1 MFELSVALKY
11 LLPRWRQL
19 SVSII
24 SLISILVISLVV
36 WLIVVFLSVT
46 HGLEKIWTQK
56 LIALTAPI
64 RITPTEN
71 YYRSY
76 YYLVDGI
83 SAGSDFTHKTI
94 REKLQAEASD
104 PYNPEEDEEIP
115 ALWLSADRNQDGSLN
130 DPVKKAYMALENIH
144 RVPGL
149 RVKDYELTA
158 GNLQL
163 HLIRNAAQVN
173 PQIVSL
179 NKATE
184 HVHSSL
190 TQVAWLGSF
199 DPHQLNLMQALLPI
213 DAKDLTNVLEVSD
226 FDPKNQGEQSDELA
240 LADAQTVQS
249 RLRSFF
255 DKVAIRSL
263 KTPSNGWLMPR
274 HLFSANQ
281 TYAVQVEMVN
291 GKPAHLWITAG
302 SSKMPAANAQ
312 GTLRIDENTNAH
324 LKLDKD
330 PAEIRLSP
338 STPILLSGD
347 ITFPAQLMAS
357 SLEKAAKSSDLLFEI
372 ELIVQGKTWKGSVP
386 FQNLKIDEA
395 DFSSVYS
402 TPPTV
407 SPDWLFA
414 TTEQKKKTLNLPSIP
429 SKGEGVLLPKSF
441 KEAGVLIGDGGHLSY
456 MSPTASSVQ
465 EQLIPI
471 FVAGFYDPGII
482 PIGGK
487 LILINQ
493 ETTSLI
499 RSAQNEQVLSSNGI
513 NVNFKKL
520 HEAPQVKAAIQKTFE
535 EAGIAPYWK
544 IETFREFEFTRDL
557 IQQLGT
563 ERTLWSLIATVIII
577 VACSN
582 IISMLIILVNDKKV
596 EIGILRSMGAS
607 SWSIAS
613 IFGFCGV
620 VMGITGSLLG
630 VAIAWVTLHYLQ
642 TLVNLISQFQGYEA
656 FNPVFFGNSL
666 PNQMSMEAL
675 LFVFI
680 TTIVI
685 SLLAGIVPAVKASML
700 RPSAILRS
708 E

>member
-71 YYRSY
+71 YYHSY

-83 SAGSDFTHKTI
+83 SADSDFTHKTI
-94 REKLQAEASD
+94 REKLQAAASD

-115 ALWLSADRNQDGSLN
+115 ALWLTADRNAAGALN
-130 DPVKKAYMALENIH
+130 DPVKKAYAALQNLKH
-144 RVPGL
+144 VPGL

-163 HLIRNAAQVN
+163 HLVRNAAQVA
-173 PQIVSL
+173 PQMVL
-179 NKATE
+179 LPDETN

-190 TQVAWLGSF
+190 SQVAWLGSF
-199 DPHQLNLMQALLPI
+199 DPHQVNLLQALLPI
-213 DAKDLTNVLEVSD
+213 DSKDLTNVLEMSD
-226 FDPKNQGEQSDELA
+226 FASGKKGEQSDEFL
-240 LADAQTVQS
+240 LADAQTVRQ
-249 RLRSFF
+249 RLHAFF

-263 KTPSNGWLMPR
+263 KTPANGWVIPR
-274 HLFSANQ
+274 HLFSANE
-281 TYAVQVEMVN
+281 TYAVHAEMVK
-291 GKPAHLWITAG
+291 GKPTHIWISGGAE
-302 SSKMPAANAQ
+302 SLPASNDQ
-312 GTLRIDENTNAH
+312 GQLRVDDKNH
-324 LKLDKD
+324 FYLKL
-330 PAEIRLSP
+330 AHEATEMQVAA
-338 STPILLSGD
+338 STPILLNGD
-347 ITFPAQLMAS
+347 FAFPAQLAAS
-357 SLEKAAKSSDLLFEI
+357 SLEKAAKSSDLLFEA
-372 ELIVQGKTWKGSVP
+372 EFKVQGKVWKGLIP

-402 TPPTV
+402 KTPSEVPE
-407 SPDWLFA
+407 WLFV
-414 TTEQKKKTLNLPSIP
+414 TTEQKSKTLNLPAFAN
-429 SKGEGVLLPKSF
+429 KGEGVLLPKSF
-441 KEAGVLIGDGGHLSY
+441 KEAGVLIGDSGHLSY

-487 LILINQ
+487 LILISQ

-513 NVNFKKL
+513 NVNFERL
-520 HEAPQVKAAIQKTFE
+520 HEAPQIKASIQKAFD
-535 EAGIAPYWK
+535 EAGIASYWK

-607 SWSIAS
+607 SLSIAS

-620 VMGITGSLLG
+620 VMGITGSVLG
-630 VAIAWVTLHYLQ
+630 VVIAWVTLHNLQ
-642 TLVNLISQFQGYEA
+642 MLVNLISQFQGYEA
-656 FNPVFFGNSL
+656 FNPVFFGNAL

-680 TTIVI
+680 TTIII